1 MNVDSD
7 VQIFTVDGARTKEA
21 VPTSL
26 SALGIMETAHLE
38 QWVVSH
44 PEVLGGDVMIV
55 ATQYDRWSS
64 ADGVTAKERLDILG
78 LDTSGQLVVVELKR
92 GTDAR
97 IHLQAITYA
106 SLVAG
111 FDKETLAQAH
121 SEYLTRSSPTG
132 VAVSTL
138 EAAEKLQ
145 GHVGEGWDLD
155 SDVLT
160 RPRIVLIAEE
170 FTAQT
175 YTTVK
180 WLTDL
185 APTLSIEMR
194 TVNAFRIAEHVA
206 PCIVFRRLFPVD
218 DPTDRVLTPG
228 LSRVDPIGAKI
239 AERTRRARSTHV
251 LYEHDSIPAGSIIKL
266 NVAGT
271 VNAAIAAQVDSW
283 IQADTARGEAEWT
296 RNRHRPLRWRV
307 STDEAERDWTPTG
320 LAVHI
325 IREATG
331 KTFDALPGGDV
342 WFYDGTNLIELA
354 RHADSLPQ
362 PDDS

>member
-1 MNVDSD
+1 MNVDSALL
-7 VQIFTVDGARTKEA
+7 IFTVDGARSNEA
-21 VPTSL
+21 VPENL

-38 QWVVSH
+38 QWIVAH
-44 PEVLGGDVMIV
+44 PEVLGGDVLIV

-64 ADGVTAKERLDILG
+64 LDGVTAKERLDVLG

-92 GTDAR
+92 GSDAR

-111 FDKETLAQAH
+111 FDKETLSQAH
-121 SEYLTRSSPTG
+121 AEYLTRSSPNG
-132 VAVSTL
+132 VVVSSL

-145 GHVGEGWDLD
+145 SHVGEGWDLE

-185 APTLSIEMR
+185 APSLSIELR
-194 TVNAFRIAEHVA
+194 TVNAFRIADHSA

-218 DPTDRVLTPG
+218 DPSDRVLTPG
-228 LSRVDPIGAKI
+228 LSRADPIGAKI

-251 LYEHDSIPAGSIIKL
+251 LYEHDSIPAGSTLEL
-266 NVAGT
+266 NLAGT
-271 VNAAIAAQVDSW
+271 VNASIAAQVEGW
-283 IQADTARGEAEWT
+283 IQQDAARGQAEWT
-296 RNRHRPLRWRV
+296 RNRHRPLRWRA
-307 STDEAERDWTPTG
+307 SSDETDRDWTPTG
-320 LAVHI
+320 LAVNI

-342 WFYDGTNLIELA
+342 WFYDGSNLIELA
-354 RHADSLPQ
+354 RQADVPRPASGA
-362 PDDS
+362 